1 MSTIARIMSHALFPV
16 RVDPLKS
23 VEQEA
28 EFSGSIAVSK
38 LDRLQD
44 FLQDDSGE
52 AQVEI
57 QFGHDEQG
65 TALLRGKSHA
75 NVRMTCQRCMNPV
88 EVALVTDFEL
98 GIVFSDEQAK
108 HLDKQYEPVIAE
120 HESLELLPVIEDE
133 LILSLPMYAYHK
145 ECGDHELVD
154 TPKEVEKPV
163 ETQAP
168 NNPFSVLEQL
178 KKQ

>member
-1 MSTIARIMSHALFPV
+1 MSTIARIMNQGLFPV

-38 LDRLQD
+38 LGRLQD

-65 TALLRGKSHA
+65 TALLRGKCHA
-75 NVRMTCQRCMNPV
+75 HVRMTCQRCMNPV
-88 EVALVTDFEL
+88 EVALATDFEV

-108 HLDKQYEPVIAE
+108 HLDKQYEPVIADA
-120 HESLELLPVIEDE
+120 ESLELLPVIEDE
-133 LILSLPMYAYHK
+133 LILSLPMYAYH
-145 ECGDHELVD
+145 EHCGDHDLVQIEEE
-154 TPKEVEKPV
+154 TTPV
-163 ETQAP
+163 ETEAP
-168 NNPFSVLEQL
+168 NNRFSVLEQL
-178 KKQ
+178 KKK